1 MSGKV
6 CIIGGGG
13 VRTPLLIHGLL
24 QSQQAL
30 KISDLVLFDVDQ
42 RRAEIMAALGGAISN
57 KLGVDIRM
65 TTANSLGS
73 AVDGSSFVLSSVRVG
88 GMSARARDERTAI
101 EQGLAGQETTGP
113 GGVAMALRTVPFALA
128 HARVIERLAPHAW
141 LINFTNPAGLI
152 TQALNQHTKLRVI
165 GICDTP
171 AELFHRIA
179 QVLGVPTSEAHC
191 EYAGLNHLGWVRR
204 VTVGGKDL
212 TAQLL
217 ENPDLLRQLYHA
229 NLFDPLLIR
238 TLQLIP
244 SEYLFFY
251 YSQRKAYLNQVRA
264 GASRGEELVKLN
276 RQLFSQLQA
285 ENPRE
290 GLHTYRNYLMQR
302 NSSYLQLEA
311 EAGSAFGEQRED
323 IDPFDLATG
332 YHRIAIEVMTGLL
345 SEQPREVVVNVCNRG
360 SITDLGP
367 EDVVEVP
374 CQISRAGVKPISTGP
389 LPEAVRGLVL
399 AVKAY
404 ERTVIRAA
412 VEKSWALAQLAM
424 LEYPIIG
431 QWEIAGD
438 LREKLATSDPEFLG
452 YLEPHIERAHP

>member
-24 QSQQAL
+24 QSQEIL
-30 KISDLVLFDVDQ
+30 KISELVLFDVDQ
-42 RRAEIMAALGGAISN
+42 RRAEIMAALGAAIGN

-65 TTANSLGS
+65 TTANSLEA

-88 GMSARARDERTAI
+88 GMAARARDERAAI

-113 GGVAMALRTVPFALA
+113 GGVAMALRTVPIALA
-128 HARVIERLAPHAW
+128 HARVIERLAPDAW
-141 LINFTNPAGLI
+141 FINFTNPAGLI
-152 TQALNQHTKLRVI
+152 TEALNQHTKLRVI

-179 QVLGVPTSEAHC
+179 QVLHVPPSEAHC
-191 EYAGLNHLGWVRR
+191 KYAGLNHLGWVRR
-204 VTVGGKDL
+204 VTVRGKDV
-212 TAQLL
+212 TGQLL

-251 YSQRKAYLNQVRA
+251 YSQRKAYLNELRA

-276 RQLFSQLQA
+276 DQLFSRLKT

-290 GLHTYRNYLMQR
+290 GLNTYRNYLMQR
-302 NSSYLQLEA
+302 NSSYMQLEA
-311 EAGSAFGEQRED
+311 EAGSAFGTHREE

-332 YHRIAIEVMTGLL
+332 YHRIAIDVMTGLL
-345 SEQPREVVVNVCNRG
+345 SKEPRRVVVNVRNRG
-360 SITDLGP
+360 SITDLDP
-367 EDVVEVP
+367 EDVAEVP
-374 CQISRAGVKPISTGP
+374 CQISRAGVTPESTGS

-404 ERTVIRAA
+404 ERMVIRAA
-412 VEKSWALAQLAM
+412 VEKSWPLAQLAM

-438 LREKLATSDPEFLG
+438 LREKLAASDPEFLG
-452 YLEPHIERAHP
+452 YLEPH

>member
-24 QSQQAL
+24 QSQHIL
-30 KISDLVLFDVDQ
+30 NISELVLFDVDQ
-42 RRAEIMAALGGAISN
+42 QRAEIMVALGQAIGN

-65 TTANSLGS
+65 TTANSLES
-73 AVDGSSFVLSSVRVG
+73 AADSSSFVLSSVRVG
-88 GMSARARDERTAI
+88 GMAARARDERTAI
-101 EQGLAGQETTGP
+101 EHRFAGQETTGP
-113 GGVAMALRTVPFALA
+113 GGVAMALRTVPVALA
-128 HARVIERLAPHAW
+128 HARVIERLAPQAW
-141 LINFTNPAGLI
+141 FINFTNPAGLI
-152 TQALNQHTKLRVI
+152 TEALNQHTKLRVI

-179 QVLGVPTSEAHC
+179 QVLGVPPSEAYC

-204 VTVGGKDL
+204 VTVRGKDV
-212 TAQLL
+212 TGQLL
-217 ENPDLLRQLYHA
+217 ENPDFLRQLYHA

-251 YSQRKAYLNQVRA
+251 YSQRKAYLNQLRA

-276 RQLFSQLQA
+276 DQLFSRLKT

-290 GLHTYRNYLMQR
+290 GLNTYRNYLMQR
-302 NSSYLQLEA
+302 NSSYMQLEA
-311 EAGSAFGEQRED
+311 EAGSAFGDHREE

-332 YHRIAIEVMTGLL
+332 YHRIAIDVMTGLL
-345 SEQPREVVVNVCNRG
+345 SEQPREVVVNVRNRG

-374 CQISRAGVKPISTGP
+374 CQINRAGITPKPAGS

-399 AVKAY
+399 GVKAY
-404 ERTVIRAA
+404 ERMVIRAA
-412 VEKSWALAQLAM
+412 VEKSWPLAQLAM

-438 LREKLATSDPEFLG
+438 LRQKLAASDPEFLG
-452 YLEPHIERAHP
+452 YLEPR